1 MNPSYFRIKTSKEK
15 AIQRFLDWM
24 DEPVKEKYDKVCL
37 SDCVK
42 LCLDEN
48 EQWKGTCLY
57 IYEKA
62 DWTIFEDVSGFL
74 STIPAQ
80 SWKYFACEDEFI
92 FAGYNDAVPY
102 GEFIAIKNGCI
113 LKEFLQF
120 PDERKTDDREY
131 EIEMNSWIDV
141 AFFVDEDELFF
152 CEEGTVII
160 I

>member
-1 MNPSYFRIKTSKEK
+1 MNPSYFRIRTNKSK

-24 DEPVKEKYDKVCL
+24 EEEVKEKYDNVPL
-37 SDCVK
+37 SECVN

-80 SWKYFACEDEFI
+80 SWKYFADNDEFV
-92 FAGYNDAVPY
+92 FAGYNDSLFY
-102 GEFIAIKNGCI
+102 GEFVSIKNGCI

-120 PDERKTDDREY
+120 PDEIKTDDREY

-152 CEEGTVII
+152 CEEGTVLII
-160 I
+160 